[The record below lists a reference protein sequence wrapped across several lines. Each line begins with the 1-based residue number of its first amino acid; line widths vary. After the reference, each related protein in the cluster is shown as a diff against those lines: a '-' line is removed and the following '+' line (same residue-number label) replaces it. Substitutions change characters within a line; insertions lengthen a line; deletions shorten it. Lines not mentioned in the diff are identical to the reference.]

1 MNGYSEYSDFELLTF
16 RCGKVH
22 KKALAK
28 RQAIC
33 IWLNDIEWLWVCF
46 NKGIGLVTNVGNCNA
61 KLMIF
66 GNKLLKNSSVSSS
79 VKHYI
84 NKMVI
89 FTNKI
94 IKVYKRNICTLYFY
108 CTIKFRHLF
117 KILK

>member
-1 MNGYSEYSDFELLTF
+1 MYGYSEYSDFELLTF
-16 RCGKVH
+16 RCGNVH

-61 KLMIF
+61 KLIIF

-79 VKHYI
+79 FKHYI
-84 NKMVI
+84 NK
-89 FTNKI
+89 
-94 IKVYKRNICTLYFY
+94 NINIYSYNYYL
-108 CTIKFRHLF
+108 
-117 KILK
+117 